1 MPIFLLKNI
10 FCDSLKTKKNHI
22 SKYFNSFSILS
33 LSVIFILFFISASNL
48 ESSYASMEDGI
59 LSKYTTNGQY
69 KIEMKWS
76 PSGEIKP
83 DTDYFFVFQVKDA
96 LTDTLLNNNSFELEI
111 TQNDKTINTL
121 TKEFDTS
128 LFSKKFSFQ
137 DSGIISFILSD
148 INHSDQTVKFSMKLD
163 AEPTSLID
171 DNGFTAQKR
180 TDGTPQ
186 IFACGF
192 EKNAITLQK
201 CFQTQT
207 YDDYGWFGKVNFL
220 IYAPGWNEDSDKVE
234 YIGDTETDKLTL
246 SSRSDNHPYQELGI
260 CDGFVETGADTGL
273 FVGRVKLSGHDHDVN
288 GDGVIDTKFGGTK
301 CSNSPIDEYAK
312 IETGRD
318 GAVTLS
324 WQYQDDP
331 VKVVTKSI
339 NFQWNV
345 GKLNFLQEQYHVDD
359 TIEFT
364 FNDKDLYKVAEDKFD
379 LNFKIYSDTD
389 RAGIIYQVGENY
401 KFKKPF
407 SFTVNTEETV
417 GDSLRVSDGD
427 TIYVQYDDCTM
438 PRTTDRNGFTY
449 SDDHCVEVIE
459 KTTVYTY

>member
-1 MPIFLLKNI
+1 MLIPLDNQ
-10 FCDSLKTKKNHI
+10 
-22 SKYFNSFSILS
+22 SKNSFRKYSLLS
-33 LSVIFILFFISASNL
+33 LTAVFVLFFAYSPTL
-48 ESSYASMEDGI
+48 ESSFASMEDGI

-76 PSGEIKP
+76 PSDEIKP
-83 DTDYFFVFQVKDA
+83 DIDYFFVFQVKDA
-96 LTDTLLNNNSFELEI
+96 KTDTLLSNNSFNLEI
-111 TQNDKTINTL
+111 TQNGKSLNTL
-121 TKEFDTS
+121 TKEFDSS

-137 DSGIISFILSD
+137 DSGVISFILSD
-148 INHSDQTVKFSMKLD
+148 INHSNQNIKFSMKLD
-163 AEPTSLID
+163 AGSTSLPD
-171 DNGFTAQKR
+171 KNGFTAKKR

-234 YIGDTETDKLTL
+234 YIGNTEADKLTL
-246 SSRSDNHPYQELGI
+246 SSRSDNHSNQELGI

-288 GDGVIDTKFGGTK
+288 GDGIVDTKFGKTK

-312 IETGRD
+312 IEAGRK
-318 GAVTLS
+318 GAVTLT

-331 VKVVTKSI
+331 VKVVSKSI
-339 NFQWNV
+339 NFHWNV
-345 GKLNFLQEQYHVDD
+345 GKIDFSQEQYHVDD
-359 TIEFT
+359 KVEFT
-364 FNDKDLYKVAEDKFD
+364 FYDRDMYKVGEKEFD
-379 LNFKIYSDTD
+379 LNFKVYSDTD
-389 RAGIIYQVGENY
+389 MTGVTIQTGQNY
-401 KFKKPF
+401 KFKDPF
-407 SFTVNTEETV
+407 SFTLNTEETI
-417 GDSLRVSDGD
+417 GKSLRVSNGD

-438 PRTTDRNGFTY
+438 PKATDEYGFTY
-449 SDDHCVEVIE
+449 SDNHCVEVIE
-459 KTTVYTY
+459 KATVYTY

>member
-1 MPIFLLKNI
+1 MLIPLENQ
-10 FCDSLKTKKNHI
+10 
-22 SKYFNSFSILS
+22 SKNSFRKYSLLS
-33 LSVIFILFFISASNL
+33 LTAVFVLFFAYSPTL

-96 LTDTLLNNNSFELEI
+96 LTDTLLSNNSFNLEI
-111 TQNDKTINTL
+111 TQNDKTVNTL
-121 TKEFDTS
+121 TKEFDSS

-148 INHSDQTVKFSMKLD
+148 INHSDQNIKFSMKLD
-163 AEPTSLID
+163 AEPTSLLD
-171 DNGFTAQKR
+171 DNGFTSVRKVDAK
-180 TDGTPQ
+180 PV

-201 CFQTQT
+201 CYETKT
-207 YDDYGWFGKVNFL
+207 DDHYGWFGKVNFL
-220 IYAPGWNEDSDKVE
+220 IYAPGWNEDPNEVE
-234 YIGDTETDKLTL
+234 SIGGTEADKLTL
-246 SSRSDNHPYQELGI
+246 SSRSDNHAYQELGI
-260 CDGFVETGADTGL
+260 CNGFDETGPNTGL

-288 GDGVIDTKFGGTK
+288 GDGIVDTKFGKTK

-312 IETGRD
+312 IEAGRE
-318 GAVTLS
+318 GSVTLT

-331 VKVVTKSI
+331 VKVVTKNI
-339 NFQWNV
+339 NFHWNV
-345 GKLNFLQEQYHVDD
+345 GKLDFSQEQYHVDD
-359 TIEFT
+359 KVEFT
-364 FNDKDLYKVAEDKFD
+364 FYDRDMYKVGEKEFD
-379 LNFKIYSDTD
+379 LNFKVYSDTD
-389 RAGIIYQVGENY
+389 MAGVVIQTGQNY
-401 KFKKPF
+401 KFKDPF
-407 SFTVNTEETV
+407 SFTMNTEETV
-417 GDSLRVSDGD
+417 GKSLRVSNGD

-438 PRTTDRNGFTY
+438 PKATDEYGFTY

-459 KTTVYTY
+459 KATVYTY